1 MIEVG
6 EAASQDPSRD
16 NSGAADL
23 VPTAPE
29 IFSGPSDEP
38 LPSQEN
44 APPMLDVHAP
54 HEVVHTWKDF
64 FIHIATIAIG
74 LLIAIGLEQTVEFF
88 HHRHQLREAREQLS
102 IELDNNRQVLQKNL
116 DCVRTIQTRLDRNM
130 AVIREY
136 QASHASMNGRLDY
149 SHNFFRPRDAA
160 WLSVKQNGALSLMP
174 YEEMEDHNYMYEL
187 LGDLMDSVGGFTGP
201 IEIAAAIARRSPD
214 GNLAPQDIET
224 LITATS
230 EAQGKVAI
238 TAMLPSIEDNWLQKH
253 AQIHQG
259 SDPKA
264 Q

>member
-6 EAASQDPSRD
+6 DAASQDPSPD
-16 NSGAADL
+16 NSGGADL
-23 VPTAPE
+23 VPTVSE
-29 IFSGPSDEP
+29 IISGPSDEP

-102 IELDNNRQVLQKNL
+102 VELDNNRQLLQKNL
-116 DCVRTIQTRLDRNM
+116 DRVRAIQTQLDRNM
-130 AVIREY
+130 TVIREY
-136 QASHASMNGRLDY
+136 QSSHTPMNGRLDY

-160 WLSVKQNGALSLMP
+160 WLSVKQNGTLSLMP
-174 YEEMEDHNYMYEL
+174 YDEMEDHNYMYEL
-187 LGDLMDSVGGFTGP
+187 LGDLMDSVIGFTSP

-214 GNLAPQDIET
+214 GNLTPQDIEA

-238 TAMLPSIEDNWLQKH
+238 TAMLLSIEDNWLQKH

-259 SDPKA
+259 SDPQA